1 MSDYLKKHSTKPTLR
16 DVPTSFSEF
25 RDIIVG
31 RHKKEVVIFYPN
43 HDETSSVPEGS
54 ISSQE
59 KLEEVEERK
68 GLEKYWAIITT
79 GAGLFSD
86 GYINNSISSVSS
98 CFSKIYGKKYTQ
110 SRAIQNISSI
120 VFVGTV
126 VGQLTFGYLSDHYSR
141 RISMLIGTSLLIVF
155 TILCSGAWGVGTSGT
170 EPGGLFAALTAWRF
184 FLGIAIGSEYSSGSP
199 AAAEASN
206 LLPAHKRNRWF
217 IWFTNFTIDFGFV
230 VGAFV
235 PLVLLW
241 ICDQKHLTPV
251 WRISIGLG
259 AIPPISLFF
268 LRLRFK
274 ESKKFERTKF
284 TKGLPYW
291 RIIKFYW
298 FRTTIVSIIWFLYD
312 FSSYA
317 FGTYSSIII
326 GLVLPADASLYKNFG
341 WNVVLNLFY
350 IPGSFIGAYSTDYF
364 GARLTL
370 GVGLVVQS
378 AIGYGL
384 AGGLEHLKTHIAG
397 FVVMYGIFLTVGEFS
412 AGNNVG
418 VIASKVYATP
428 VRGTLYGISAMVGK
442 VGAFVGTWAF
452 PTVIRRYGLKAP
464 YYISSTLCI
473 FSAFLAYFFL
483 PDLDQDAMNR
493 EDERFHEYLRASGYD
508 MTSLGCHVDVDGT
521 NVDILADSDDSVMK
535 KEDHDVEVVEH

>member
-1 MSDYLKKHSTKPTLR
+1 MSDYLHKHSTKPTLR

-31 RHKKEVVIFYPN
+31 RHKKEVVIFYPK
-43 HDETSSVPEGS
+43 HDESSSLPESSV
-54 ISSQE
+54 SSQE
-59 KLEEVEERK
+59 KQEEVEERK

-126 VGQLTFGYLSDHYSR
+126 VGQLTFGYLSDHHSR
-141 RISMLIGTSLLIVF
+141 RISMLIGTSMLIVF
-155 TILCSGAWGVGTSGT
+155 TILCSGAWGKGTSGT

-206 LLPAHKRNRWF
+206 LLPPHKRNRWF

-268 LRLRFK
+268 LRLKFK

-298 FRTTIVSIIWFLYD
+298 FRTTIVAILWFLYD

-350 IPGSFIGAYSTDYF
+350 IPGSFIGAYATDYF

-384 AGGLEHLKTHIAG
+384 AGGLENLRKHIAG
-397 FVVMYGIFLTVGEFS
+397 FVVMYGIFLTIGEFS

-428 VRGTLYGISAMVGK
+428 VRGTLYGVSAMIGK

-464 YYISSTLCI
+464 YYVSSTLCI
-473 FSAFLAYFFL
+473 FSAFLAYFCL
-483 PDLDQDAMNR
+483 PDLDQDAMDR
-493 EDERFHEYLRASGYD
+493 EDERFHEYLRSTGYD
-508 MTSLGCHVDVDGT
+508 MSTIGCHVDGAET
-521 NVDILADSDDSVMK
+521 NVEVLGDSDDSVMK
-535 KEDHDVEVVEH
+535 KDDHGVEVVEH

>member
-43 HDETSSVPEGS
+43 QDETSSVPEGS